1 MNDDALTMTE
11 DEAKRKALE
20 EFVVDNKDL
29 ERLELLLAP
38 FNLFEALEAVG
49 VETRHSAFLAF
60 LLDPKQNHG
69 LGDVFL
75 KQLLKKAVTGVS
87 PEQSAIS
94 PIDLDV
100 WDLTETQVYR
110 ERHNI
115 DILLVNE
122 PEKFVVVTEN
132 KIWSGE
138 QPGQLERYRKSVEQ
152 YYPDYALVCLF
163 LTPEGDKPME
173 EEVYVPVDYA
183 LICET
188 LGSLVESRGSSLGDD
203 VLTAIRHYTQ
213 MLRRYIVKDSEIA
226 DLARRIYTRHRKA
239 LDIIYEYKPDKQLE
253 LSLELKKL
261 IAGNSSLHVEYAG
274 KVYVGFCPKSWTEI
288 PALNTGEGW
297 NKGGRILLFEVKN
310 YSDSMGIYLI
320 IGPGDHSVRERIF
333 AASKAKPEL
342 FRGKRLKSGLG
353 QKWSTIFV
361 RNFVSKSDHEQ
372 SDTEELVEKV
382 RQAWERFVERDL
394 PALKQAIEEIHF
406 SKQQPGDRPGE

>member
-1 MNDDALTMTE
+1 MDSEDSTLTE

-38 FNLFEALEAVG
+38 FNLFEALETVR
-49 VETRHSAFLAF
+49 VEIRHSAFLAF

-75 KQLLKKAVTGVS
+75 RQLLKKAVTGVS
-87 PEQSAIS
+87 PKQSAIG

-122 PEKFVVVTEN
+122 TEKFLVVIEN

-138 QPGQLERYRKSVEQ
+138 QPGQLERYRKTVEQ

-163 LTPEGDKPME
+163 LTPEGDEPTE
-173 EEVYVPVDYA
+173 EDAYIPVDYTVV
-183 LICET
+183 CET
-188 LGSLVESRGSSLGDD
+188 LEGLLGDRGSSLGDD
-203 VLTAIRHYTQ
+203 VLTAISHYTQ

-261 IAGNSSLHVEYAG
+261 VEGNQSLHVEYAD

-297 NKGGRILLFEVKN
+297 NKGGRILLFQIRN
-310 YSDSMGIYLI
+310 YPDSMRVYLI
-320 IGPGDHSVRERIF
+320 IGPGDQSVREQLF
-333 AASKAKPEL
+333 AASRDKAEL
-342 FRGKRLKSGLG
+342 FRGKGLKSALG

-361 RNFVSKSDHEQ
+361 RNFLSKSDHEQ
-372 SDTEELVEKV
+372 SETEELVAKV

-394 PALKQAIEEIHF
+394 PALKQAIEETRF
-406 SKQQPGDRPGE
+406 SKQEPSDRPAE